1 MNINEY
7 EAKSKLKFYHFILF
21 GCLLGVILI
30 VNSDYVNNKK
40 AENKLNQEKRDLFDK
55 IVYGRKLEGT
65 PANSNPVQS
74 GDDEEEY
81 ETVAICK
88 RADKQLRDYYSN
100 SATLKDLGISED
112 KIECEDKNED
122 YMKALISLIRN
133 LIDGDSKD
141 NEDEEGDEMHP
152 ENNNPDNQDE
162 PGEPEGGRLRNL
174 LEFNDEVKNN
184 LMTYIKRIFFLVVAL
199 AMSILCIFGW
209 IICCFCNCCNCCCCC
224 CCKKPGCKIPC
235 FIFTYILYAAVVGV
249 CFYGLTQTNKIFT
262 GLANTECSILNFFD
276 EILFGEQKQTTPR
289 WAGIEG
295 VNSILNEISSVISD
309 MGPSTYETLEDG
321 LEQIQDEEEAFE
333 DILKGAGDDFYDG
346 GNYQD
351 GYYSK
356 NYAGSNLYQVYDQED
371 KKLNERCVID
381 LVYYF
386 GRYKQD
392 DDDNTKYSYAP
403 EGSLLYAWNL
413 EYSTVAEM
421 ANENLR
427 TAKNG
432 FKDIL
437 KDNLDKI
444 EDTLQ
449 DAQDKFDDLQNPFND
464 VYDQMASSIYDYG
477 TLIDDYG
484 KDGVKLCFGALAL
497 INIALAVLMLLICCC
512 SGKTCVNCCCC
523 RCICKFFTHIL
534 WNILA
539 LLMIV
544 TFLVGSIIGLIGR
557 IGGDMMSV
565 ISYVVSLENF
575 NSEEPVLI
583 NKLGKANQYLNVC
596 LNGDGNIADELNIS
610 NSIGSFD
617 DIYVAQRRIDEAIE
631 NFTSLIDKAI
641 TYEFYKNALDKRINY
656 DIEEEDELEDNS
668 DIRSKIEKKI
678 FAFNLGEES
687 KLLELSTIIKAL
699 NEFVGGYGVDKESWG
714 LKNGDNSKKCR
725 PENFD
730 VDVRGVSINPIKFH
744 LSSCLPNDRDW
755 ILNLDE
761 NADPTKK
768 EKIKGIKNY
777 ATLISDMA
785 VMVKN
790 LDGNYKHTLN
800 NLRDSYR
807 RFLGTFVSVLTDFSS
822 TISSITGILEEY
834 IGTNSEETF
843 SFLNGQFIG
852 KNLKIVLK
860 YLKYSLGKD
869 LYTVGFCLI
878 IVGCSLIF
886 SISSTILTIVIINI
900 DIDQK
905 KIFEQQ
911 EAISQFTTDND
922 LMETKRKR
930 HSHSRRKSRGKY

>member
-1 MNINEY
+1 MNIKEY
-7 EAKSKLKFYHFILF
+7 EAKSKLKFYHFILL

-40 AENKLNQEKRDLFDK
+40 AENKLNQEKRDHFEK
-55 IVYGRKLEGT
+55 IVYGRKLEET
-65 PANSNPVQS
+65 PTVNNPIQNSE
-74 GDDEEEY
+74 DEEEY
-81 ETVAICK
+81 ETVAVCK
-88 RADKQLRDYYSN
+88 RADTQLRDYYNN

-112 KIECEDKNED
+112 KIECEDKEKD
-122 YMKALISLIRN
+122 YMKALIALIRN

-141 NEDEEGDEMHP
+141 SEDDEGEDIDS
-152 ENNNPDNQDE
+152 ENNNQNNGN
-162 PGEPEGGRLRNL
+162 GEGRLRNL

-184 LMTYIKRIFFLVVAL
+184 LITYIKRIFFLVVGL
-199 AMSILCIFGW
+199 AMGILCIFGW

-224 CCKKPGCKIPC
+224 CCKKSGCKIPC
-235 FIFTYILYAAVVGV
+235 FIFTYFLYAGVVGV

-276 EILFGEQKQTTPR
+276 EILFGEQKKTTPR

-295 VNSILNEISSVISD
+295 INSILNEISTVISE

-321 LEQIQDEEEAFE
+321 LEQIHDEEEAFE
-333 DILKGAGDDFYDG
+333 DILKGAGDDFYDS
-346 GNYQD
+346 GNYRD
-351 GYYSK
+351 DFYSK
-356 NYAGSNLYQVYDQED
+356 NYAGLDLYQVYPDSD

-392 DDDNTKYSYAP
+392 DDDTTKWSYSP
-403 EGSLLYAWNL
+403 EGSLLNAWNL

-421 ANENLR
+421 ANENLER
-427 TAKNG
+427 AKDG

-444 EDTLQ
+444 QDTLQ
-449 DAQDKFDDLQNPFND
+449 DAQGKFDDLQKPFND
-464 VYDQMASSIYDYG
+464 IYDQMASSIYDYAM
-477 TLIDDYG
+477 LIDDYG
-484 KDGVKLCFGALAL
+484 KIGVKLCFGALAL

-512 SGKTCVNCCCC
+512 SGKVCVNCCCC

-534 WNILA
+534 WNVLA

-583 NKLGKANQYLNVC
+583 NKLGSANQYLNVC
-596 LNGDGNIADELNIS
+596 LNGDGNIADQLNIS

-631 NFTSLIDKAI
+631 NFTSLIDTAI
-641 TYEFYKNALDKRINY
+641 TYEFYKNALEKRINY
-656 DIEEEDELEDNS
+656 DIDENAELDDNA

-678 FAFNLGEES
+678 FAFNTEEES

-699 NEFVGGYGVDKESWG
+699 NEFIDGHGDYKNKESWS
-714 LKNGDNSKKCR
+714 LKDADKSKICG
-725 PENFD
+725 PGNND
-730 VDVRGVSINPIKFH
+730 DGTIIHPIKFH
-744 LSSCLPNDRDW
+744 PSTCRPTDRDW
-755 ILNLDE
+755 IKNLVEDTSDTVK
-761 NADPTKK
+761 N

-777 ATLISDMA
+777 ATLISDM
-785 VMVKN
+785 VDMVTNLNEDYKN
-790 LDGNYKHTLN
+790 TLD

-807 RFLGTFVSVLTDFSS
+807 RFLGTFVSVLTDFSR
-822 TISSITGILEEY
+822 TINSITGILEEY
-834 IGTNSEETF
+834 IGTNSDQTF

-878 IVGCSLIF
+878 IVGFSLIF

-905 KIFEQQ
+905 KIFEQT
-911 EAISQFTTDND
+911 EAISEFATDND
-922 LMETKRKR
+922 FIETKRRR
-930 HSHSRRKSRGKY
+930 HSHSRRRSRGKY

>member
-1 MNINEY
+1 
-7 EAKSKLKFYHFILF
+7 
-21 GCLLGVILI
+21 
-30 VNSDYVNNKK
+30 
-40 AENKLNQEKRDLFDK
+40 
-55 IVYGRKLEGT
+55 
-65 PANSNPVQS
+65 
-74 GDDEEEY
+74 
-81 ETVAICK
+81 
-88 RADKQLRDYYSN
+88 
-100 SATLKDLGISED
+100 
-112 KIECEDKNED
+112 
-122 YMKALISLIRN
+122 
-133 LIDGDSKD
+133 
-141 NEDEEGDEMHP
+141 
-152 ENNNPDNQDE
+152 
-162 PGEPEGGRLRNL
+162 
-174 LEFNDEVKNN
+174 
-184 LMTYIKRIFFLVVAL
+184 
-199 AMSILCIFGW
+199 
-209 IICCFCNCCNCCCCC
+209 
-224 CCKKPGCKIPC
+224 
-235 FIFTYILYAAVVGV
+235 
-249 CFYGLTQTNKIFT
+249 
-262 GLANTECSILNFFD
+262 
-276 EILFGEQKQTTPR
+276 
-289 WAGIEG
+289 
-295 VNSILNEISSVISD
+295 

-356 NYAGSNLYQVYDQED
+356 NYAGSNLYQVYNQED

-386 GRYKQD
+386 GRYKPD
-392 DDDNTKYSYAP
+392 DDDDTKYSYAP

-656 DIEEEDELEDNS
+656 DIEEEAELEDNS

-699 NEFVGGYGVDKESWG
+699 NEFV
-714 LKNGDNSKKCR
+714 
-725 PENFD
+725 
-730 VDVRGVSINPIKFH
+730 
-744 LSSCLPNDRDW
+744 
-755 ILNLDE
+755 
-761 NADPTKK
+761 
-768 EKIKGIKNY
+768 
-777 ATLISDMA
+777 
-785 VMVKN
+785 
-790 LDGNYKHTLN
+790 
-800 NLRDSYR
+800 
-807 RFLGTFVSVLTDFSS
+807 
-822 TISSITGILEEY
+822 
-834 IGTNSEETF
+834 
-843 SFLNGQFIG
+843 
-852 KNLKIVLK
+852 
-860 YLKYSLGKD
+860 
-869 LYTVGFCLI
+869 
-878 IVGCSLIF
+878 
-886 SISSTILTIVIINI
+886 
-900 DIDQK
+900 
-905 KIFEQQ
+905 
-911 EAISQFTTDND
+911 
-922 LMETKRKR
+922 
-930 HSHSRRKSRGKY
+930 

>member
-1 MNINEY
+1 MNSKEY
-7 EAKSKLKFYHFILF
+7 EAKSKLKFYHFILL

-40 AENKLNQEKRDLFDK
+40 AENKINQEKRDLFEK
-55 IVYGRKLEGT
+55 IVYGRKLEET
-65 PANSNPVQS
+65 PTNSNPIPS
-74 GDDEEEY
+74 SEDEEEY
-81 ETVAICK
+81 ETVVVCR
-88 RADKQLRDYYSN
+88 RADKQLRDYYNN

-141 NEDEEGDEMHP
+141 SEDEEGDELHP
-152 ENNNPDNQDE
+152 ENNIPNSPD
-162 PGEPEGGRLRNL
+162 EPEGGRLRNL
-174 LEFNDEVKNN
+174 LEFNDQVKNN
-184 LMTYIKRIFFLVVAL
+184 LTTYIKRIFFLVVAL

-276 EILFGEQKQTTPR
+276 EILFGEQKKTTPR
-289 WAGIEG
+289 WAGIQG
-295 VNSILNEISSVISD
+295 INSILNEISTVISD
-309 MGPSTYETLEDG
+309 MGPSTYETLEEG
-321 LEQIQDEEEAFE
+321 LEQIHDEEEAFE
-333 DILKGAGDDFYDG
+333 DILKGAGDEFYDS

-351 GYYSK
+351 DFYSK
-356 NYAGSNLYQVYDQED
+356 DYVGKDLYQVYPEED
-371 KKLNERCVID
+371 KKLDGRCAID

-386 GRYKQD
+386 GRYDQD
-392 DDDNTKYSYAP
+392 QESYVP

-421 ANENLR
+421 ANENLE
-427 TAKNG
+427 TAKEG

-437 KDNLDKI
+437 KDNLEKI
-444 EDTLQ
+444 QETLQ

-464 VYDQMASSIYDYG
+464 MYDQMASSIYDYAM
-477 TLIDDYG
+477 LIDDYG
-484 KDGVKLCFGALAL
+484 KVGVKLCFGALAL
-497 INIALAVLMLLICCC
+497 INIVLAVFMLLICCC
-512 SGKTCVNCCCC
+512 SGKACVNCCCC
-523 RCICKFFTHIL
+523 RCMCKFFTHIL

-539 LLMIV
+539 LLMII
-544 TFLVGSIIGLIGR
+544 TFLVGSILGLIGR

-583 NKLGKANQYLNVC
+583 NKLGSSNQYLNVC
-596 LNGDGNIADELNIS
+596 LNGDGNIADQLNIS
-610 NSIGSFD
+610 DSIGSFD
-617 DIYVAQRRIDEAIE
+617 DIYVAQRKIDEAIE
-631 NFTSLIDKAI
+631 NFTSLIDTAI
-641 TYEFYKNALDKRINY
+641 TYEFYKTALDKRINY
-656 DIEEEDELEDNS
+656 DIDENAELDDNA
-668 DIRSKIEKKI
+668 DIKSKIEKKI
-678 FAFNLGEES
+678 IAFNVADES

-699 NEFVGGYGVDKESWG
+699 NQFINEHGDYKDKESWS
-714 LKNGDNSKKCR
+714 LKNGDKTKNCGPENNDDGTIVNPIQFHPSTCR
-725 PENFD
+725 P
-730 VDVRGVSINPIKFH
+730 I
-744 LSSCLPNDRDW
+744 DRDW
-755 ILNLDE
+755 IKNLDE
-761 NADPTKK
+761 SGGDTAKN
-768 EKIKGIKNY
+768 EKAKGIKNY
-777 ATLISDMA
+777 ATLISDM
-785 VMVKN
+785 VDMVNN
-790 LDGNYKHTLN
+790 LNADYKDTLD

-807 RFLGTFVSVLTDFSS
+807 KFLGTFVSVLTDFSR
-822 TISSITGILEEY
+822 TISSITGIFEEY
-834 IGTNSEETF
+834 IGTNSDQTF

-869 LYTVGFCLI
+869 LYMVGFCLI
-878 IVGCSLIF
+878 IVGFSLIF

-905 KIFEQQ
+905 KVFEQQ
-911 EAISQFTTDND
+911 EGISEFSTDND
-922 LMETKRKR
+922 FIEPKRKR
-930 HSHSRRKSRGKY
+930 RSHSRRKSRGKY